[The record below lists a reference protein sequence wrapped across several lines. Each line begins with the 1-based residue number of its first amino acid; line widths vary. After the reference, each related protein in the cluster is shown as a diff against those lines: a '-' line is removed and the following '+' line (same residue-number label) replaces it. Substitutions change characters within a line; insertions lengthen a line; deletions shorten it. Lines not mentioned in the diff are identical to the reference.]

1 MNELM
6 GQVALV
12 TGASRGIGAV
22 IARSLGEAGA
32 NVGVNFSSD
41 RSGANEVSEEIK
53 AGGSE
58 SIIIQGDVSIEME
71 AELIVKQTT
80 EEWGHIDI
88 LVNNAGIT
96 KDGLLLRMKAE
107 DWDRVIDVDL
117 RGAFLCSKYVMP
129 HMIRR
134 RQGRIINISSVVGIG
149 GNAGQSNYAAAKAG
163 LIGFTKAVAREVATR
178 NVTVNAIAPGF
189 IETGG
194 MVEGMTDEAKQNVL
208 DRIPMGRFG
217 SGLDVA
223 KTVVFLSGS
232 GASYIT
238 GQVIT
243 IDGGLIA

>member
-58 SIIIQGDVSIEME
+58 SIMIQGDVSIETE

-107 DWDRVIDVDL
+107 DWDRVIEVDL

-243 IDGGLIA
+243 IDGGMIA